1 MKIRMGGFA
10 LVLIVGAVVLSAC
23 SDDDVVA
30 PKDDPVPIVEPVTED
45 QVMSNFRTAYEDMDS
60 GLLLS
65 LLHPDFELLLQAS
78 TIEQF
83 PNLGPTLDHA
93 EETRSAQR
101 MFSGEPVTNSAGDVI
116 AAVSSISF
124 NILEQQGT
132 WMTNGPTDPFPNA
145 RSALFDVQFLFDRAG
160 NSTLPVQGQIKFHL
174 SHRDTVINGQTKIYF
189 TMIGQQDLTNS
200 GKMGVEATSWGSIK
214 ALYW

>member
-1 MKIRMGGFA
+1 
-10 LVLIVGAVVLSAC
+10 
-23 SDDDVVA
+23 
-30 PKDDPVPIVEPVTED
+30 
-45 QVMSNFRTAYEDMDS
+45 
-60 GLLLS
+60 
-65 LLHPDFELLLQAS
+65 
-78 TIEQF
+78 
-83 PNLGPTLDHA
+83 
-93 EETRSAQR
+93 

-124 NILEQQGT
+124 NIFEQQGT
-132 WMTNGPTDPFPNA
+132 WMTNGPADPFPNA

-174 SHRDTVINGQTKIYF
+174 ATRDTVINGQPKRYF

-200 GKMGVEATSWGSIK
+200 GKMGIEEASWGSIK